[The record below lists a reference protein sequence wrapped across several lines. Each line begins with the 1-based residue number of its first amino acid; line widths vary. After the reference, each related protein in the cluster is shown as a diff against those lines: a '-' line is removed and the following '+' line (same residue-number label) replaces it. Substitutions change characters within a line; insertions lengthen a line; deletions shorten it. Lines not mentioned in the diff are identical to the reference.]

1 MYICAVTNMH
11 ITCYEHMQLLCKSL
25 VKSGFFDVYIQGKR
39 DGVFSSINPTE
50 LKSLFRKWPII
61 NCKVVCCS
69 YALTIRNC

>member
-1 MYICAVTNMH
+1 MWLICKN
-11 ITCYEHMQLLCKSL
+11 L
-25 VKSGFFDVYIQGKR
+25 VKSGFFDVYIQGER

-69 YALTIRNC
+69 YAFINLKLLNSS

>member
-1 MYICAVTNMH
+1 MRLICKN
-11 ITCYEHMQLLCKSL
+11 L

-50 LKSLFRKWPII
+50 LKSVFRKWPII

-69 YALTIRNC
+69 YAFIN